1 MAEASTSEP
10 AAAETGHET
19 SDLGAKNIALFGA
32 GLAVLI
38 TVALLV
44 CYALV
49 VWMRESEARRAEPPS
64 PLAVTREPT
73 SGPQLL
79 VEPGRALKAMRQQEE
94 ARLKSYG
101 WIDQEKGIVHVP
113 IERAIEMLAEK
124 GLPAR
129 PGKAQTKGDGRTAGE
144 GGAARQERQ
153 P

>member
-1 MAEASTSEP
+1 MAEGNISEP
-10 AAAETGHET
+10 TAAETGHET
-19 SDLGAKNIALFGA
+19 SDLSARNIALFGA
-32 GLAVLI
+32 GLTVLI

-49 VWMRESEARRAEPPS
+49 VWMRASEARRAGPPS
-64 PLAVTREPT
+64 PLAVTREPML
-73 SGPQLL
+73 GPQLL
-79 VEPGRALKAMRQQEE
+79 VEPGQALKAMRQQEE

-129 PGKAQTKGDGRTAGE
+129 PSKPQTKGVSRTVGE
-144 GGAARQERQ
+144 GGAVRQERQ